1 MVVLD
6 QSKIKDSNRKRIL
19 RHIAKERETTK
30 LDISKVLGIS
40 IPTVATILS
49 ELIEE
54 GIVEEAGVADSTG
67 GRKPVL
73 IKYNCDS
80 RYSIGVEI
88 LKESLKVVIINLDG
102 KIIID
107 NNIYFNHEEK
117 VNIIDESIKLL
128 NDTIVKLG
136 HDKNK
141 ILGVGF
147 SLPGLINKEEL
158 ILEVAP
164 NFNLRNISFDKIK
177 DVVGLPVFLENEANS
192 GAIAEVKLQEHIGK
206 ENVIYISVTEGIGGG
221 IILNNKVYKG
231 NLNRAGEIGHMTIS
245 FNGRQCNCGKK
256 GCFETYASNRAV
268 INDYNSIS
276 SAKVKSIDEIVEMYK
291 LGESLAVK
299 VLEDYIKYLSVGIVS
314 ILFMFNPSDIII
326 GGEISKYSN
335 IILEKLK
342 ENIFRD
348 NSFYKEEDINII
360 FSSLGTDSNIIGA
373 AYIPIIEKLGL

>member
-80 RYSIGVEI
+80 RYSIGVEF
-88 LKESLKVVIINLDG
+88 LKESLRVVIINLDG
-102 KIIID
+102 KILIE
-107 NNIYFNHEEK
+107 NNIYFNHQESLS
-117 VNIIDESIKLL
+117 IIDETINLIE
-128 NDTIVKLG
+128 DTIKKSTYM
-136 HDKNK
+136 KNK
-141 ILGVGF
+141 ILGIGF
-147 SLPGLINKEEL
+147 SLPGLINKDEL
-158 ILEVAP
+158 KLEIAA
-164 NFNLRNISFDKIK
+164 NFNLRNIYFNKVEEII
-177 DVVGLPVFLENEANS
+177 GLPVFLENEANS
-192 GAIAEVKLQEHIGK
+192 GAIAEVKLGEDIGR
-206 ENVIYISVTEGIGGG
+206 ENVIYISITEGVGGG

-231 NLNRAGEIGHMTIS
+231 TLNRAGEIGHLTIS
-245 FNGRQCNCGKK
+245 FDGNQCNCGRS
-256 GCFETYASNRAV
+256 GCFETYASNRAM
-268 INDYNSIS
+268 INEYNAIS
-276 SAKVKSIDEIVEMYK
+276 DKKVKDIEAVIEKYILKEDI
-291 LGESLAVK
+291 AVK
-299 VLEDYIKYLSVGIVS
+299 VLESYIGYLSVGIVN

-326 GGEISKYSN
+326 GGEISKYSD
-335 IILEKLK
+335 IILEKLRQS
-342 ENIFRD
+342 IFKD
-348 NSFYKEEDINII
+348 NSFYKEDDVNII